1 MTKPLILAIDQGT
14 SSTKALLVDQN
25 LLPLQSSSA
34 AISIS
39 SPKPGWVQQDAL
51 EIHASVE
58 QVINELCSFVT
69 ADPELEVIGVALT
82 NQRES
87 AIAWYRESGLP
98 IGPMLGWQDRRTENR
113 LADFDEQQKT
123 LIRAITGL
131 ALDPMFSA
139 LKFAWLL
146 DQNSEDRELAR
157 RGEILLG
164 TVDSY
169 IQFRLTG
176 EHVIEVGN
184 ASRTQLLDI
193 KTGSWSA
200 ELCEIF
206 DVPLAALPE
215 VVFSDRESAEIGS
228 GPLAGK
234 KIRATL
240 ADSHAALYAHRLH
253 QPADVVAKAT
263 FGTGSSIMAAGKFEF
278 DAERVNQAGM
288 VSTVAWAT
296 KGEGLVLGVEG
307 NIISSGSTMVWLN
320 EFLGRDVSE
329 LAELAMDTA
338 DSPSGLNLVP
348 AFSGLGAP
356 WWQSGVSG
364 QITGLTLSA
373 GAAEIARAG
382 FEAIVLQIED
392 VIAALE
398 QAIGVSLDVVR
409 VDGGPT
415 SNRWLMQLH
424 ADLSQRQISRT
435 DIAELS
441 AVGVAALAWQRSWQT
456 SPTLDSTIFN
466 PKLEPKVASDRR
478 SSWTAAVS
486 QVISS
491 AKQ

>member
-25 LLPLQSSSA
+25 LVPIQSSSA
-34 AISIS
+34 AISIA

-51 EIHASVE
+51 EIYGSVE
-58 QVINELCSFVT
+58 QVVDELCSFV
-69 ADPELEVIGVALT
+69 AKDPELEIVGVALT

-98 IGPMLGWQDRRTENR
+98 IGSMLGWQDRRTENR
-113 LADFDEQQKT
+113 LADFDETQQS
-123 LIRAITGL
+123 LIRRVTGL

-146 DQNSEDRELAR
+146 DQNSENRELAR
-157 RGEILLG
+157 HGEILLG

-193 KTGSWSA
+193 QTGAWSA
-200 ELCEIF
+200 QLCEMF
-206 DVPLAALPE
+206 DIPMSALPK
-215 VVFSDRESAEIGS
+215 VVFSDRESAAIKS

-234 KIRATL
+234 QIRATL
-240 ADSHAALYAHRLH
+240 ADSHAALYAHRLQ
-253 QPADVVAKAT
+253 QPAEVVAKAT
-263 FGTGSSIMAAGKFEF
+263 FGTGSSIMAAGKFDF
-278 DAERVNQAGM
+278 DPELVYQAGM

-296 KGEGLVLGVEG
+296 EGEGLVLGVEG
-307 NIISSGSTMVWLN
+307 NIISSGSTMVWLSD
-320 EFLGRDVSE
+320 FLGREVSE
-329 LAELAMDTA
+329 LAELAMAAA
-338 DSPSGLNLVP
+338 DSPSELNLVP

-356 WWQSGVSG
+356 WWCSGVTG
-364 QITGLTLSA
+364 QITGLTLSS
-373 GAAEIARAG
+373 GAVEIARAG

-398 QAIGVSLDVVR
+398 KAIGVSLDVVR

-415 SNRWLMQLH
+415 SNQWLMQLH

-441 AVGVAALAWQRSWQT
+441 AVGVAALAWQSSWQT
-456 SPTLDSTIFN
+456 GPTLESTIFN
-466 PKLEPKVASDRR
+466 PELEPKVASDRR
-478 SSWTAAVS
+478 SSWAAAVS

-491 AKQ
+491 VKK